1 VGIED
6 IEAQIEAFITA
17 EGGTSGVLLLLVE
30 SLAIILILFVLNYLA
45 ILLINRQVDNIE
57 RRHQLRVY
65 SRTLMTVLGVVLLVG
80 LWFPNART
88 VLSVIALL
96 AAALTV
102 TLSRPI
108 TNVLAWLVIV
118 TRAPVRIGDRIEVNG
133 VRGDVIDIGML
144 HTHLL
149 ELANWV
155 DADQSTGR
163 IVHVPNTYV
172 FDGPIFNATDQFEL
186 IWNEL
191 DFYVTLDSDWEQARE
206 LLLELA
212 IPFYDSIE
220 QHAMEAAERMARRY
234 AYQRGVSTPFVYVK
248 LLRDGIKLSLRYL
261 CEPRRRRGTAHD
273 ITVGFLKGIRTMPT
287 IRLAAPEYR
296 ITTQARQDTDSEM
309 KNREPTP

>member
-1 VGIED
+1 MGLDD
-6 IEAQIEAFITA
+6 ITAQLEALVMA
-17 EGGTSGVLLLLVE
+17 EGGSERLLWLLVE
-30 SLAIILILFVLNYLA
+30 SVVGLVVLGMLNYLVT
-45 ILLINRQVDNIE
+45 LLINRQVDNVD

-65 SRTLMTVLGVVLLVG
+65 SRTLVMVLGIVLLVG

-88 VLSVIALL
+88 VLSVVALL

-118 TRAPVRIGDRIEVNG
+118 TRSPIRVGDRIEVNG
-133 VRGDVIDIGML
+133 VKGDVIDIGML

-163 IVHVPNTYV
+163 IVHVPNTFI
-172 FDGPIFNATDQFEL
+172 FDGPVFNATDEFEL

-191 DFYVTLDSDWEQARE
+191 DFYVTPPSDWEMARE
-206 LLLELA
+206 ILLELA
-212 IPFYDSIE
+212 LPFYDSIE

-234 AYQRGVSTPFVYVK
+234 AYQRGISTPFVYVK

-273 ITVGFLKGIRTMPT
+273 ITVGFLTRIREHPT
-287 IRLAAPEYR
+287 IQLAAPGYR
-296 ITTQARQDTDSEM
+296 ITTERETQDAESRKTTNDD
-309 KNREPTP
+309 